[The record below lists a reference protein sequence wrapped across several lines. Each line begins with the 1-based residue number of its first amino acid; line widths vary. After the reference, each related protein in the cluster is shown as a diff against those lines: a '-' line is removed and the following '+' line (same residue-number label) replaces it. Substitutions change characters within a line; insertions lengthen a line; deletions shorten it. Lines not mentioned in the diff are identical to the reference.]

1 MRQTLFSML
10 ISLLV
15 ATAASQAQQHTLS
28 GQVLDTDNHPIP
40 RVRIEV
46 IRGSKAI
53 PGESKADGTYAIKFS
68 DGQTIDSVQYELT
81 GWNPAV
87 ISGLS
92 GARDHRINKTM
103 YQAGSS
109 LTAYQAQEVISAL
122 QTIYQVNRQRAL
134 SQEELRNKNEP
145 AIDKLN
151 VPPQLRGQTQEIKE
165 LYGLQDQRDPPYN
178 PEPKPY

>member
-40 RVRIEV
+40 HVRIEV

-68 DGQTIDSVQYELT
+68 DGQTIGSVQYELT

-92 GARDHRINKTM
+92 GARDHRITKTM
-103 YQAGSS
+103 YQAGSG
-109 LTAYQAQEVISAL
+109 LTPYQAQEVFASL
-122 QTIYQVNRQRAL
+122 QTIYQQNEQTRQ
-134 SQEELRNKNEP
+134 SQDD
-145 AIDKLN
+145 I
-151 VPPQLRGQTQEIKE
+151 
-165 LYGLQDQRDPPYN
+165 
-178 PEPKPY
+178 